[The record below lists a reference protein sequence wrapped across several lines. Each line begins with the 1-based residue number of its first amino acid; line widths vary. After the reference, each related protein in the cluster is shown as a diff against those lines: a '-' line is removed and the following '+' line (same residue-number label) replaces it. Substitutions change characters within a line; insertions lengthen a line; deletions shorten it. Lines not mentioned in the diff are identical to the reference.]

1 MYRQLGGNSR
11 LKTLW
16 KGKGMKKDPSKHR
29 GLSIGSTICKLII
42 MLILARSRPWYEAQ
56 LTDEQN
62 GFVPIEVV
70 QMGLYH
76 KANSA
81 NY

>member
-16 KGKGMKKDPSKHR
+16 KAKGMKKDPSKHR
-29 GLSIGSTICKLII
+29 GLNIGTTIYKLII

-62 GFVPIEVV
+62 GFRSDRGCADGIYTAKRI
-70 QMGLYH
+70 Q
-76 KANSA
+76 
-81 NY
+81 